1 MIARLGALGKVD
13 GENDGDYNKG
23 ACYISLFCVAKYS
36 FFLAFYLILSF
47 FSFSLVF
54 FSLFL
59 VFDVFI
65 GGMFSYKKTKQ
76 RTKKK
81 RFFGLQ

>member
-36 FFLAFYLILSF
+36 FFFAFYLILSF
-47 FSFSLVF
+47 FFLSPFLFFVSGLRCFYRRYVF
-54 FSLFL
+54 LQ
-59 VFDVFI
+59 
-65 GGMFSYKKTKQ
+65 KNKTK
-76 RTKKK
+76 TKK